1 MNLKGAPKGGR
12 VHWLIYRL
20 SGDFKRKYY
29 ISYDYSKHS
38 YLFLRNYGGF
48 SFKKLRCTD
57 MFIVVRTSK
66 LCWRVTSHNILLGRS
81 EYASFRD
88 SQAVADYLETKSAEY
103 EQKRTLHIEEQEK
116 RLMLAKTKRK

>member
-20 SGDFKRKYY
+20 SADFKRKYY
-29 ISYDYSKHS
+29 VNYDYSKHS

-48 SFKKLRCTD
+48 SLKKLRRSD

-66 LCWRVTSHNILLGRS
+66 MCWRVTSHNMPFGSS

-88 SQAVADYLETKSAEY
+88 SQAVADYLEKKSMEYAE
-103 EQKRTLHIEEQEK
+103 ERLRWEETHLSE
-116 RLMLAKTKRK
+116 